1 LPYLLSLHPRLY
13 LGILKIGSINLSIR
27 LQKNIAILGST
38 GSIGTQT
45 LEVIANFP
53 KEFNVNYITGNGN
66 VELLIHQI
74 QRFKPK
80 GVVVGSEQ
88 SAKELKK
95 QVAGKVEILV
105 GEEGLLDIVQRND
118 VDIVVSAL
126 VGFAGLRPT
135 IKAIEAKKKIA
146 LANKET
152 LVVAGE
158 IIMPLVERFKVDLLP
173 VDSEHSAIFQ
183 CLVGELP
190 NKVEKII
197 LTASGGPF
205 RTKSK
210 EELRNVTLEQAL
222 HHPNWKM
229 GSKITIDSATLM
241 NKGLEVIEAHWLF
254 GISAD
259 RIDVVIHP
267 QSIIHSMVEFVDG
280 SVKAQLGIPDMKI
293 PIQYALTYPSRSA
306 SKFPRVHF
314 PTLGEMTFFEP
325 DGDRFPCLQLAF
337 DALKEGGTIPAVM
350 NAANEVA
357 VAKFLKNEISFM
369 DIPNIISES
378 MKKYSNKANPSLE
391 EIVETDR
398 ETRRLLS

>member
-1 LPYLLSLHPRLY
+1 
-13 LGILKIGSINLSIR
+13 

-45 LEVIANFP
+45 LDVIAGFP
-53 KEFNVNYITGNGN
+53 KEFKAAYLTANSNVA
-66 VELLIHQI
+66 LLIEQI
-74 QRFKPK
+74 RRFKPR
-80 GVVVGSEQ
+80 GVVILNEHSV
-88 SAKELKK
+88 KE
-95 QVAGKVEILV
+95 VRRNAPPGVEILY
-105 GEEGLLDIVQRND
+105 GEEGLLDIVQRAD
-118 VDIVVSAL
+118 VDIVVSSL
-126 VGFAGLRPT
+126 VGFVGLKPT

-158 IIMPLVERFKVDLLP
+158 IIMPLVDRYHVDLLP

-183 CLVGELP
+183 CMVGELP
-190 NKVEKII
+190 NKVDKLI

-205 RTKSK
+205 RTKSS
-210 EELRNVTLEQAL
+210 EELKHVTREQAL
-222 HHPNWKM
+222 KHPNWTM

-254 GISAD
+254 GVPAD
-259 RIDVVIHP
+259 RIDVVVHP

-280 SVKAQLGIPDMKI
+280 SVKAQLGIPDMKV

-306 SKFPRVHF
+306 STSPRVHF

-325 DGDRFPCLQLAF
+325 DRNRFPCLQLAF
-337 DALKEGGTIPAVM
+337 DALKESGTIPAVM

-357 VAKFLKNEISFM
+357 VAKFLKNEIGFL
-369 DIPNIISES
+369 DIPKSISAMMEKHSNI
-378 MKKYSNKANPSLE
+378 ANPSLE

-398 ETRRLLS
+398 ETRALLQ